1 MAAKQKFS
9 LVANPTFTRA
19 VEIPV
24 AGGKPA
30 TVEFTFKHRT
40 RDAFRELLDGMAGR
54 DDISLLQDVACGW
67 ELSDPFDAD
76 SLNTLIQNYAGA
88 GRAVVEAYIDELRG
102 ARRGN

>member
-40 RDAFRELLDGMAGR
+40 RDAFR
-54 DDISLLQDVACGW
+54 
-67 ELSDPFDAD
+67 
-76 SLNTLIQNYAGA
+76 
-88 GRAVVEAYIDELRG
+88 
-102 ARRGN
+102 